1 MVSYPWHISA
11 SQTLFSHRKII
22 YKINIKNK
30 RKKDTLGLLNH
41 RRIKKKYIKQR
52 NHHSIFLNS
61 SKKRRVVIGSFIDL
75 RIIEPSFD
83 ERKGKKRKFHCRA
96 VCNAHKMPVRL
107 FNFLCFFVI
116 SPHHAK
122 WKNLLYYII
131 RVMIHQPASSLY
143 LTQTGE
149 FVVEAEELLKLRE
162 TITGV
167 YAQRTGKPI
176 WVVSEDMERDAFMSA
191 TEAQVYG
198 IVDHVAVQKQ
208 K

>member
-1 MVSYPWHISA
+1 MPIGVPRVLFISPDGELSWVDIYNLIYRERLFFLGGTVDGELSNQLISLMIYLSLETDNKDMYMFINSPGGWVISGMAIYDTMQSLSPDVQTICMGFAA
-11 SQTLFSHRKII
+11 SIA
-22 YKINIKNK
+22 
-30 RKKDTLGLLNH
+30 
-41 RRIKKKYIKQR
+41 
-52 NHHSIFLNS
+52 
-61 SKKRRVVIGSFIDL
+61 SFIL
-75 RIIEPSFD
+75 VGGAITKRIAF
-83 ERKGKKRKFHCRA
+83 
-96 VCNAHKMPVRL
+96 
-107 FNFLCFFVI
+107 
-116 SPHHAK
+116 PHA
-122 WKNLLYYII
+122 

-143 LTQTGE
+143 MTQTGE

-191 TEAQVYG
+191 TEAQAHG

>member
-1 MVSYPWHISA
+1 
-11 SQTLFSHRKII
+11 
-22 YKINIKNK
+22 
-30 RKKDTLGLLNH
+30 
-41 RRIKKKYIKQR
+41 
-52 NHHSIFLNS
+52 
-61 SKKRRVVIGSFIDL
+61 
-75 RIIEPSFD
+75 
-83 ERKGKKRKFHCRA
+83 
-96 VCNAHKMPVRL
+96 
-107 FNFLCFFVI
+107 
-116 SPHHAK
+116 
-122 WKNLLYYII
+122 
-131 RVMIHQPASSLY
+131 MIHQPASSLY